1 MSILILDEPT
11 SAMDP
16 WSEIRWLRALRS
28 AIAGQTV
35 LLITHRLTTVMRA
48 DLIHVMDT
56 GRVVESGSHAEL
68 LARGGRY
75 AALWVEQGGQ

>member
-1 MSILILDEPT
+1 
-11 SAMDP
+11 
-16 WSEIRWLRALRS
+16 
-28 AIAGQTV
+28 
-35 LLITHRLTTVMRA
+35 MRA